1 MGAGS
6 RGAQIRNV
14 DGLGRHVIG
23 ELYGC
28 DPASLRDLEG
38 IVETVRRAAKEAGAT
53 IVGDFANRY
62 DKGEGVSYILVVKES
77 HISVHT
83 WPELGYAAV
92 DIYTCGEHVD
102 PWKAFDVIAESLNPK
117 TVSVMEIKRGLMV
130 KEAEEQQKVSIAL
143 EKMG

>member
-1 MGAGS
+1 M
-6 RGAQIRNV
+6 
-14 DGLGRHVIG
+14 IG

-38 IVETVRRAAKEAGAT
+38 IIETVRRAAREAGAT
-53 IVGDFANRY
+53 IVGDFANKY
-62 DKGEGVSYILVVKES
+62 EKGEGVSYILVVKES

-102 PWKAFDVIAESLNPK
+102 PWKAFDVIAESFNPK

-130 KEAEEQQKVSIAL
+130 KEAEEQQQVSIAL
-143 EKMG
+143 EKTG

>member
-1 MGAGS
+1 
-6 RGAQIRNV
+6 
-14 DGLGRHVIG
+14 VIG

-38 IVETVRRAAKEAGAT
+38 IIETVRRAAREAGAT
-53 IVGDFANRY
+53 IVGDFANKY
-62 DKGEGVSYILVVKES
+62 EKGEGVSYILVVKES
-77 HISVHT
+77 HLSVHT

-102 PWKAFDVIAESLNPK
+102 PWKAFDVIAESFNPK

-130 KEAEEQQKVSIAL
+130 KEVEEQQKVSIAL
-143 EKMG
+143 EKTG

>member
-1 MGAGS
+1 
-6 RGAQIRNV
+6 
-14 DGLGRHVIG
+14 VIG

-38 IVETVRRAAKEAGAT
+38 IVETVRRAAREAGAT
-53 IVGDFANRY
+53 IVGDFANKY

-102 PWKAFDVIAESLNPK
+102 PWKAFNVMAESFNPK

-130 KEAEEQQKVSIAL
+130 KEAEEQQQVSIAL
-143 EKMG
+143 EKTG

>member
-1 MGAGS
+1 M
-6 RGAQIRNV
+6 
-14 DGLGRHVIG
+14 IG

-83 WPELGYAAV
+83 WPELRYAAV

-102 PWKAFDVIAESLNPK
+102 PWKAFDVIAESFNPK

-130 KEAEEQQKVSIAL
+130 KEAEEQQQVSIAL
-143 EKMG
+143 EKTG

>member
-6 RGAQIRNV
+6 RGTKVRNM

-28 DPASLRDLEG
+28 DPASLRNLEG
-38 IVETVRRAAKEAGAT
+38 IVEVVRRAAKEAGAT
-53 IVGDFANRY
+53 IVGDFANKY

-77 HISVHT
+77 HLSVHT

-92 DIYTCGEHVD
+92 DIYTCGDHVD
-102 PWKAFDVIAESLNPK
+102 PWKAFDVIAGSFNPK

-130 KEAEEQQKVSIAL
+130 KEEEGQQVSIAI
-143 EKMG
+143 EKMR

>member
-1 MGAGS
+1 
-6 RGAQIRNV
+6 
-14 DGLGRHVIG
+14 VIG

-53 IVGDFANRY
+53 IVGDFANKY

-102 PWKAFDVIAESLNPK
+102 PWRAFDVIAESLNPK

-130 KEAEEQQKVSIAL
+130 KEAEEQQQVSIAL

>member
-1 MGAGS
+1 
-6 RGAQIRNV
+6 
-14 DGLGRHVIG
+14 VIG

-38 IVETVRRAAKEAGAT
+38 IIETVRRAAREAGAT
-53 IVGDFANRY
+53 IVGDFANKY
-62 DKGEGVSYILVVKES
+62 EKGEGVSYILVVKES
-77 HISVHT
+77 HLSVHT

-102 PWKAFDVIAESLNPK
+102 PWKAFNVMAESFNPK

-130 KEAEEQQKVSIAL
+130 KEAEEQQQVSIAL
-143 EKMG
+143 EKTG

>member
-1 MGAGS
+1 
-6 RGAQIRNV
+6 
-14 DGLGRHVIG
+14 VIG

-38 IVETVRRAAKEAGAT
+38 IIETVRRAAREAGAT
-53 IVGDFANRY
+53 IVGDFANKY

-77 HISVHT
+77 HLSVHT

-102 PWKAFDVIAESLNPK
+102 PWKAFDVIAESFNPK

-130 KEAEEQQKVSIAL
+130 KEAEEQQQVSIAL
-143 EKMG
+143 EKVG

>member
-1 MGAGS
+1 
-6 RGAQIRNV
+6 
-14 DGLGRHVIG
+14 VIG

-38 IVETVRRAAKEAGAT
+38 IVETVRRAAREAGAT
-53 IVGDFANRY
+53 IVGDFANKY

-102 PWKAFDVIAESLNPK
+102 PWRAFDVIAESLNPK

-130 KEAEEQQKVSIAL
+130 KEAEEQQQVSIAL

>member
-1 MGAGS
+1 
-6 RGAQIRNV
+6 
-14 DGLGRHVIG
+14 VIG

-38 IVETVRRAAKEAGAT
+38 IIETVRRAAREAGAT
-53 IVGDFANRY
+53 IVGDFANKY

-102 PWKAFDVIAESLNPK
+102 PWKAFNVMAESFNPK

-130 KEAEEQQKVSIAL
+130 KEAEEQKQVSIAL
-143 EKMG
+143 EKTG

>member
-1 MGAGS
+1 
-6 RGAQIRNV
+6 
-14 DGLGRHVIG
+14 VIG

-38 IVETVRRAAKEAGAT
+38 IVETVRRAAREAGAT
-53 IVGDFANRY
+53 IVGDFANKY

-83 WPELGYAAV
+83 WPELGYAAI

-102 PWKAFDVIAESLNPK
+102 PWKAFNVMAESFSPK

-130 KEAEEQQKVSIAL
+130 KEAEEQRQVSIAL
-143 EKMG
+143 EKTG

>member
-1 MGAGS
+1 M
-6 RGAQIRNV
+6 
-14 DGLGRHVIG
+14 IG

-28 DPASLRDLEG
+28 DPASLRNLDC
-38 IVETVRRAAKEAGAT
+38 IIETVRRAAKEAGAT
-53 IVGDFANRY
+53 IVGDFANKY

-77 HISVHT
+77 HLSVHT
-83 WPELGYAAV
+83 WPEHGYAAV

-102 PWKAFDVIAESLNPK
+102 PWKAFNVIAEAFNPK

-130 KEAEEQQKVSIAL
+130 REAEEQQVSIAI